1 MKYYMKHTTISI
13 NSRPVIFQDMILG
26 YIDTNLRL
34 SLPRYEFSVGN
45 TFGPSFLQVI
55 EIVVHETY
63 LMHGQDH
70 KSL

>member
-1 MKYYMKHTTISI
+1 MKYYMKQAVP
-13 NSRPVIFQDMILG
+13 RLYLRLFQDMILG

-34 SLPRYEFSVGN
+34 SLPRYEFSGGN

-55 EIVVHETY
+55 ESVVHEIY